1 MDLRFGDVIDDAAR
15 YFKDAYDRMK
25 QLRSYGLT
33 IQCWHAIVPDKSY
46 NGHTMEIPF
55 SGVGFI
61 ITRAVGLFLEST
73 TVTPIVWL

>member
-1 MDLRFGDVIDDAAR
+1 MLTTISIDRGLLTMDLRFGDVIDDAAR
-15 YFKDAYDRMK
+15 YFKDAYNR
-25 QLRSYGLT
+25 
-33 IQCWHAIVPDKSY
+33 SY
-46 NGHTMEIPF
+46 NGHTTEIPF